1 MQYQFKRSQLVNT
14 DLKTL
19 WDFASSPKNL
29 SRITPDYMNFK
40 IKSSLPDKGMYPGMM
55 IIYTVCPLLK
65 LPMTWITE
73 ITSVENGSYFVD
85 EQRVGPYKMWHHEH
99 HFEQKE
105 NGVLMTDIVTYIPP
119 LGILGALANLLFI
132 KKQLNTIFEYRFKAM
147 DKLFPK
153 IA

>member
-1 MQYQFKRSQLVNT
+1 
-14 DLKTL
+14 
-19 WDFASSPKNL
+19 
-29 SRITPDYMNFK
+29 MNNK
-40 IKSSLPDKGMYPGMM
+40 IKSSLPDNGMYPGMM
-55 IIYTVCPLLK
+55 IIYTVCPLFK

-119 LGILGALANLLFI
+119 LGILGALANVLFI
-132 KKQLNTIFEYRFKAM
+132 KKQLNTIFEYRLWLCFES
-147 DKLFPK
+147 
-153 IA
+153 

>member
-1 MQYQFKRSQLVNT
+1 
-14 DLKTL
+14 
-19 WDFASSPKNL
+19 
-29 SRITPDYMNFK
+29 
-40 IKSSLPDKGMYPGMM
+40 
-55 IIYTVCPLLK
+55 
-65 LPMTWITE
+65 MTWITE

-132 KKQLNTIFEYRFKAM
+132 KKQLIILEEDSDDEELKEHVKELKQIYNYLENGADKITINSHAYRNK
-147 DKLFPK
+147 KL
-153 IA
+153 